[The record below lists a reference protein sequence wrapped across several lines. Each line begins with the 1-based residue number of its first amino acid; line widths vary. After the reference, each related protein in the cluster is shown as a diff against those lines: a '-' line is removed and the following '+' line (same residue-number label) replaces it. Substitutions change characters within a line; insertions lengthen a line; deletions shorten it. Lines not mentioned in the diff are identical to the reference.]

1 MDLKAALQER
11 MRTVPDFPK
20 PGIFFKDITPILQ
33 DPPLLARCTA
43 AITEY
48 YTAVGF
54 DLVAGIEA
62 RGFIF
67 GALIAHTTGKP
78 FIPFRKAG
86 KLPAECLRESYSLEY
101 GQAEIEVHAD
111 AIAPGQRVLIVD
123 DLLATGGT
131 AAAAVKLVER
141 AGGSLAGVAFLI
153 ELTFLDGRAR
163 LLATGAA
170 DEQILSLVGYGAN
183 E

>member
-1 MDLKAALQER
+1 MDLRAALAER

-20 PGIFFKDITPILQ
+20 PGILFKDITPILQ
-33 DPPLLARCTA
+33 DPSLLARCTA
-43 AITEY
+43 AITGHY
-48 YTAVGF
+48 ASSGF

-78 FIPFRKAG
+78 FIPLRKSG

-101 GQAEIEVHAD
+101 GTAEIEMHAD
-111 AIAPGQRVLIVD
+111 AILPDQRVLIVD

-131 AAAAVKLVER
+131 AAAAVRLVER
-141 AGGSLAGVAFLI
+141 AKGSLAGIAFLI

-163 LLATGAA
+163 LREAGANE
-170 DEQILSLVGYGAN
+170 EQILSLIGYGAG